1 MGPKKFTDVKEK
13 RRMMLSM
20 EMKMEIIKK
29 YEAVMR
35 LTVMAK
41 DYGQNPSTIGTIMKK
56 MEAIKAAT
64 PSKGVTVFSSKRTHV
79 YDEME
84 RLLHVWIKD
93 KEMAGVTIT
102 KAIICQEASAIF
114 GDLVH
119 AQAEADTGE

>member
-1 MGPKKFTDVKEK
+1 MGPKKVTDVKEK
-13 RRMMLSM
+13 WRIMLSM
-20 EMKMEIIKK
+20 KKKMEIIKK

-35 LTVMAK
+35 LRVMAK
-41 DYGQNPSTIGTIMKK
+41 DYGQNPSTIGTILKK
-56 MEAIKAAT
+56 MEAIMATT
-64 PSKGVTVFSSKRTHV
+64 PSKGVIVFSSKRTHV

-102 KAIICQEASAIF
+102 KAIICQEASALF

-119 AQAEADTGE
+119 AQAEADNGE